1 MRPDGK
7 SSCDCAIPCAIAK
20 GVISAQVASAPYTHE
35 NCCRRTFCG
44 GTIARR
50 WCFCAAAVRLI
61 RQSQPGASKRDYPSE
76 MTSVSSTPGSSRLR
90 VDCKQAHREA
100 QTGSVSTGSI
110 LATKI
115 AITSQQAD
123 VHAVQPGTKRDLSYQ
138 YGQVSYHSELVGQM
152 AKMMKITYLQ
162 QFDRTLR
169 ALARA
174 KLMISV
180 LCPASAAQ
188 KKTNI

>member
-1 MRPDGK
+1 M
-7 SSCDCAIPCAIAK
+7 SI
-20 GVISAQVASAPYTHE
+20 
-35 NCCRRTFCG
+35 
-44 GTIARR
+44 
-50 WCFCAAAVRLI
+50 
-61 RQSQPGASKRDYPSE
+61 
-76 MTSVSSTPGSSRLR
+76 
-90 VDCKQAHREA
+90 
-100 QTGSVSTGSI
+100 GSI

-123 VHAVQPGTKRDLSYQ
+123 AHAVQPGTKRNPSYQ
-138 YGQVSYHSELVGQM
+138 HGQASYHSELVGQM

-162 QFDRTLR
+162 QLDRTLR

-180 LCPASAAQ
+180 LCPASTAQ